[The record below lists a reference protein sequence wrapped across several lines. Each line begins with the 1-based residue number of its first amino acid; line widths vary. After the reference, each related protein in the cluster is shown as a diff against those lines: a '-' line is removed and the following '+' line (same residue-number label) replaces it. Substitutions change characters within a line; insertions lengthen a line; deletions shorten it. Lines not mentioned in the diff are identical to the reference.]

1 MAAVCTVHPPKGD
14 SEGKCTVT
22 EVIRRFAPAYV
33 ECYGD
38 FMTLPQRKALTA
50 ILQCRTEA
58 MGGRVWSCEDCGA
71 VRYAGYS

>member
-1 MAAVCTVHPPKGD
+1 MCSAHPPKGD
-14 SEGKCTVT
+14 SPGNPTVT
-22 EVIRRFAPAYV
+22 EVLRRFAPAYV
-33 ECYGD
+33 ERYGD

-58 MGGRVWSCEDCGA
+58 MGGRVCSCDDCGA

>member
-1 MAAVCTVHPPKGD
+1 VCTAHLPKGD
-14 SEGKCTVT
+14 SEKKHTVT
-22 EVIRRFAPAYV
+22 EVLRRFAPAYV
-33 ECYGD
+33 VRYGD

-58 MGGRVWSCEDCGA
+58 MGGRVCACEDCGA